1 LDQWG
6 SCGDSGRKEEREKDV
21 ETICMHVGLEK
32 YKATPGEG
40 WAYLQSKPVLVPLT
54 PLIFVK

>member
-1 LDQWG
+1 
-6 SCGDSGRKEEREKDV
+6 
-21 ETICMHVGLEK
+21 MHVGLEK